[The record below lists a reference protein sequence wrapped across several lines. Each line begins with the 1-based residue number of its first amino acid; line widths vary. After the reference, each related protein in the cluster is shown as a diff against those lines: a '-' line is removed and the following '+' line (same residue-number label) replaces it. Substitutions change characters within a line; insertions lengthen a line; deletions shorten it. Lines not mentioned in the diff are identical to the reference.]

1 MPYSNIVYVKLFL
14 DLFFGDNRF
23 RFLYRLSDQQQLL
36 YIKLLAL
43 AGATQNEIPNDL
55 GYIAQTINYKGT
67 EKELA
72 VDLKAIEG
80 EFAKLHNGEGT
91 YKFRNFD
98 ELHNYIATKRKKGN
112 NPEPAEPA
120 EPVKPAKTATKKKTT
135 KEPVKEKTNVF
146 FEEVWKEYPS
156 RVGKKAALK
165 SFLASVKTKE
175 DFTLLKQA
183 LETYKL
189 SERVMKGYVQNGRTW
204 FANWQDWLD
213 YSEDVCPI
221 CKNRGEYQSVT
232 PRGSYK
238 CYCKC
243 PAGDKFR

>member
-55 GYIAQTINYKGT
+55 VYIAQTINYKGS
-67 EKELA
+67 ESELA
-72 VDLKAIEG
+72 ADLIAIEK
-80 EFAKLHNGEGT
+80 EFAKLHVENGS
-91 YKFRNFD
+91 FQFSNFD
-98 ELHNYIATKRKKGN
+98 ALHNYIASKRKMVEK
-112 NPEPAEPA
+112 PAPAEA
-120 EPVKPAKTATKKKTT
+120 VKVKKKPTEKKTAKTPEKT
-135 KEPVKEKTNVF
+135 KTNVF
-146 FEEVWKEYPS
+146 FDEIWNDYPS

-175 DFTLLKQA
+175 DFVLIKQA
-183 LETYKL
+183 LATYKK
-189 SERVMKGYVQNGRTW
+189 SERVMKGYIQNGRTW

-213 YSEDVCPI
+213 YSETVCPI
-221 CKNRGEYQSVT
+221 CKNRGEYQSTT
-232 PRGSYK
+232 PRGSYR
-238 CYCKC
+238 CICKC
-243 PAGDKFR
+243 PAGEKFR